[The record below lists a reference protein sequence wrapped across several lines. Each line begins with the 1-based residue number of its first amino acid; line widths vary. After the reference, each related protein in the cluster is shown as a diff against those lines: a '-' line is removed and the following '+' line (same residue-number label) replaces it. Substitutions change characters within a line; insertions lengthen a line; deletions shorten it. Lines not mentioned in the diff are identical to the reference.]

1 MHVSISTL
9 LRHERLLLLSVGLLT
24 ALLAV
29 TAGAEVALLILVI
42 YLVFHLIQLAR
53 FLAGRPVLPAG
64 FWPWL
69 QRGWKQTQWRRERRM
84 RRLARQLERDE
95 AVLDALPVGLVQL
108 DGEGEIQRFN
118 RAAGEILGLRRQDCG
133 TPIRHLLRLPEF
145 VRWLTGGDGTLRLVM
160 PEARLRVLALEKRPL
175 DPGTLLL
182 VRDITNEA
190 DVARL
195 RRDFVANASHELRT
209 PVTVFRGYLEVLLAQ
224 WDPALQPVRPALEQ
238 MAQQAERMHAIIED
252 LLTLSSLEQGMGRD
266 QRERVDMA
274 ALMDMLHQEAAQ
286 LSGKRH
292 ALVFEC
298 ATEHDLRGNRSVL
311 HSIFSNLISNAVRY
325 TPEGGRIEVRWHL
338 NEAGEGVFEVSDTGI
353 GIPREHI
360 PRLTERFYRVDTARS
375 RESGGTGLGL
385 AIVRHGLEMH
395 RGRLEVD
402 STPQVGSTFR
412 AVFPAEAV
420 T

>member
-1 MHVSISTL
+1 M
-9 LRHERLLLLSVGLLT
+9 LLSVGLL
-24 ALLAV
+24 AVLLALV
-29 TAGAEVALLILVI
+29 AGTEAALLILAA
-42 YLVFHLIQLAR
+42 YLAFHLIQLAR
-53 FLAGRPVLPAG
+53 FLSGKSVLLVG

-69 QRGWKQTQWRRERRM
+69 QRSWKQTQWRRERRM
-84 RRLARQLERDE
+84 RRLARQLARDE

-108 DGEGEIQRFN
+108 DGEGDIQRFN
-118 RAAGEILGLRRQDCG
+118 RTAGEILGLRRQDCG

-145 VRWLTGGDGTLRLVM
+145 VRWLAGGEDILRLVM

-175 DPGTLLL
+175 DHGLLLL
-182 VRDITNEA
+182 VRDITTEA

-209 PVTVFRGYLEVLLAQ
+209 PVTVFRGYLETLLALEE
-224 WDPALQPVRPALEQ
+224 PALQPVRPALEQ

-266 QRERVDMA
+266 QRERVDMT
-274 ALMDMLHQEAAQ
+274 ALMETLCQEAVQ
-286 LSGKRH
+286 LSANQH
-292 ALVFEC
+292 VLVFEC
-298 ATEHDLRGNRSVL
+298 ETEHDLRGNRSVL

-325 TPEGGRIEVRWHL
+325 TPEGGRIEVRWRL

-412 AVFPAEAV
+412 AIFPAKAV